1 MAHVIGYIY
10 TICHALTTKCR
21 IVCTQIY
28 PTILSI
34 DSDLILATVYVPPEQ
49 SPYYNED
56 ILSLM
61 ANDITDYYSKYPYT
75 SILFNGV
82 INEQQNCL
90 FFRSLTLS

>member
-61 ANDITDYYSKYPYT
+61 ENDITDYIVVNIR
-75 SILFNGV
+75 ILV
-82 INEQQNCL
+82 YCL
-90 FFRSLTLS
+90 MALLMNNRTACFFAV